1 MNRIVKR
8 YISYQYI
15 GNIDL
20 NLEWGFDVYENLE
33 WVFDVNQNFGYC

>member
-1 MNRIVKR
+1 MKR

-15 GNIDL
+15 ANIDL

-33 WVFDVNQNFGYC
+33 WDFDVDQNFGYC